1 MGCCN
6 KEPVSRWIP
15 PFIGWVDYNPTI
27 PKIYWNTYS
36 MEQRIHELCGLLH
49 KVCCYA
55 DMLGLKV
62 SVDHDAIEAL
72 EREFDEFKASG
83 FLDYY
88 ESLLVDFIDENK
100 NLIYEKFA
108 HGVYFGLNLEGRFI
122 AIIPDSWN
130 DIIFDTGADYAL
142 DTYGRLIIRM
152 DVDSPYSV
160 DQTPEVVRPY
170 DEAYLREQIRNIMNT
185 LYATE

>member
-6 KEPVSRWIP
+6 QEPVSRWIP

-27 PKIYWNTYS
+27 PKLYWNTFS

-88 ESLLVDFIDENK
+88 EQQIEAWINANMERIISKSIKMVF
-100 NLIYEKFA
+100 
-108 HGVYFGLNLEGRFI
+108 FGLTLEGHFV
-122 AIIPDSWN
+122 AYIPTSW
-130 DIIFDTGADYAL
+130 DQIDFDTGMVYGNED
-142 DTYGRLIIRM
+142 YGRLILTY
-152 DVDSPYSV
+152 DADSPYTV
-160 DQTPEVVRPY
+160 DQP
-170 DEAYLREQIRNIMNT
+170 
-185 LYATE
+185 